1 MARIVVWSPRET
13 KKILNDRL
21 KDAIEDRRFLEYKW
35 QHNER
40 ITFNTT
46 GEGIGDNINY
56 AIDSTTTKAT
66 GVNQSEDQVGINY
79 NFKNF
84 RLIHAQLSANPPSVV
99 PRPTSNDPDD
109 RRKAD
114 AADRL
119 VRFGLREYQ
128 LQEIVDSASGYAILY
143 GTGFTKTVWNP
154 EKGDLL
160 EVDEETGELTHD
172 GDFDISVPNIWDIL
186 VDPDAR
192 RWTDVRYIFERVTI
206 PWEEALYR
214 WPEKAQMLE
223 KYRRKYETNTESS
236 GHINSALRTARYDVV
251 ELFEYWEK
259 GLPVNAYL
267 GRFCICTKDGDLVTD
282 LMPNPERYRPPPR
295 NRNHPKKIAPKAI
308 LPYQIFTDIDVPG
321 RVWGKSFIEYNAN
334 IQDMLNRL
342 DSVTL
347 ETAQAHGVP
356 RLILPEG
363 AEVKKDSITNSPW
376 DVVKITGTQPPHFME
391 PMPLPQIMPMLMERY
406 KLGIDDM
413 SGVNE
418 SMFGQQS
425 REQSGFSMQ
434 YATNQGNMIRRRL
447 FNKYVLFVEQIYK
460 SFLRIVRKHW
470 ELSRTIHVL
479 GKEKAFES
487 MDIKGADIDGGFDL
501 VVEYGASLSLDPTTR
516 RDEILT
522 LMPLFEKAG
531 VEPRK
536 ILEMLQLNELSGMYD
551 TLDLSRDR
559 QREIF
564 EKMIATGLYIRP
576 EELEDHKNR
585 LQFAYWYLETTE
597 FLYLTEEDK
606 ALIRQ
611 HVRER
616 EDLLATQEASAI
628 GPAAPG
634 PAPAGPA
641 GTPMPGGTGISPNT
655 PEDLAG
661 IVPPAK
667 PPV

>member
-1 MARIVVWSPRET
+1 MAKIVIWNPKET
-13 KKILNDRL
+13 KKILGKRL
-21 KDAIEDRRFLEYKW
+21 RDAEDDRRFLEYKW

-46 GEGIGDNINY
+46 GEGLGDNINY

-79 NFKNF
+79 NFKNY

-99 PRPTSNDPDD
+99 PRPTSNDPED

-119 VRFGLREYQ
+119 VRYGLREYE
-128 LQEIVDSASGYAILY
+128 LQEVVDAASGYTILY
-143 GTGFTKTVWNP
+143 GSGFTKTIWNP
-154 EKGDLL
+154 ELGDLL
-160 EVDEETGELTHD
+160 SINEETGEMVHEGEFQIT
-172 GDFDISVPNIWDIL
+172 VPNIWDIFI
-186 VDPDAR
+186 DPDAR
-192 RWTDVRYIFERVTI
+192 RWKDVRYVFERLTI

-214 WPEKAQMLE
+214 WPEKEKMLM
-223 KYRRKYETNTESS
+223 KYRRQVEQHADSS
-236 GHINSALRTARYDVV
+236 GHINSALRSPKYDVV
-251 ELFEYWEK
+251 EVFEYWEK
-259 GLPVNAYL
+259 GMALNGYQ
-267 GRFCICTKDGDLVTD
+267 GRFCICTKDGELVTD
-282 LMPNPERYRPPPR
+282 MMPNPERYSPPPKNKQQAKR
-295 NRNHPKKIAPKAI
+295 KIAPKAI
-308 LPYQIFTDIDVPG
+308 LPYHIFTDIDVPG

-363 AEVKKDSITNSPW
+363 AEVKKGSITNSPW
-376 DVVKITGTQPPHFME
+376 DIVKITGTQPPHFME
-391 PMPLPQIMPMLMERY
+391 PMPLPQIIPTLMDRY
-406 KLGIDDM
+406 KTGIDDM

-447 FNKYVLFVEQIYK
+447 FNKYVLFVENIYK
-460 SFLRIVRKHW
+460 SYLRIVRKHW
-470 ELSRTIHVL
+470 ELPRTIQVL

-487 MDIKGADIDGGFDL
+487 MDVQGTDIDGGFDI

-564 EKMIATGLYIRP
+564 EKMIASGLYIAP
-576 EELEDHKNR
+576 QELEDHKNR
-585 LQFAYWYLETTE
+585 LSFAYWYLETTE
-597 FLYLTEEDK
+597 FLYLSDDEK
-606 ALIRQ
+606 ALIRR
-611 HVRER
+611 HVKAR
-616 EDLLATQEASAI
+616 EDMAAQQAASSLGA
-628 GPAAPG
+628 GAPG
-634 PAPAGPA
+634 PAPAGPTGLAPGA
-641 GTPMPGGTGISPNT
+641 GSGPSGL
-655 PEDLAG
+655 EDLAG
-661 IVPPAK
+661 IVPPPG
-667 PPV
+667 PPSE